1 MPVQRLI
8 DKRWNR
14 WRHTYIHIHS
24 TFFLQ
29 SLRKTGHRN
38 SSPTSTSAPQ
48 KEMCGEVLQLH
59 LRGEK
64 KPEADHQDSRK
75 GHRCPSPT
83 SGSYLLCLS
92 EKTELK
98 RSSLAAHTLHSV
110 FFDSHLFPPLWQVQ
124 GHKSRNRKTQ
134 KQLLSEGLN
143 FTLSHVVHLSF
154 ALS

>member
-1 MPVQRLI
+1 ME
-8 DKRWNR
+8 
-14 WRHTYIHIHS
+14 TYIHSHTFHLFS
-24 TFFLQ
+24 TVPKKNWTQKLLTNFYQCTTESVLGYGCVVKF
-29 SLRKTGHRN
+29 
-38 SSPTSTSAPQ
+38 SSCTS
-48 KEMCGEVLQLH
+48 EE
-59 LRGEK
+59 RK
-64 KPEADHQDSRK
+64 KPEADHQDSGK

-143 FTLSHVVHLSF
+143 FTLSHVVRLSF